1 MSTIDTENDIKVM
14 DDTNNN
20 NIERKKRNVR
30 IQFDL
35 ANDDDNDNDNGEQ
48 QQIINDDNRRRRR
61 SNDDNV
67 HHDHQKSGWA
77 KFRFSLKKKQVNKN
91 HSKQQQPNQSK
102 EIIAKNKFDEKSIR
116 KQKLKLIKYLSTEEP
131 IMKNINIDDYE
142 RRLLTA
148 QQQQQQSSSNNEV
161 NNIDVNKYFRIPE
174 SKINDKLW
182 RIPYHFA
189 TDDDDDDD
197 DVDDG
202 INDGCMIG
210 LNLPKIQT
218 KQKRFKTWD
227 KLIECSD
234 EILYRFVNPITN
246 GSGSQR
252 RNRRR
257 GSILQPRHVFL
268 MPNPEMGSLI
278 ASNLN
283 KNQLFRE
290 WSSELMLD
298 VRHDCGGEE
307 LLESDYRQNILNNI
321 SMDDLSNMIYP
332 ELKLSF
338 NVNGMISDSEMRYI
352 QAVSN
357 RRRQSLVPP
366 TFGGG
371 GSDPLQFRRQSFGG
385 GQLWS
390 FDVERQQQRECY
402 QDKIALINP
411 EHRQRRQQEFNR
423 LNSMATQSSIVST
436 ITTTASDTD
445 DDDNNSSVNND
456 DDDNDESM
464 EFDPESDQ
472 QIILFANELSIMIR
486 KYFNSIKSSEII
498 HFILNITNAMKT
510 CTHIKGLFHFQNRIV
525 RLIATNIL
533 NNHQLEQ
540 RVRSILF
547 FIRVIRHLQTLNNW
561 LAINLVTKSLQCPP
575 VVRLKDTW
583 RKITFNHPEDY
594 CNFIQISEDLESG
607 NQWLAYESGQRFL
620 PIFDDTIE
628 MIKEH
633 CGLMIVQLKQHRFHQ
648 SWHNHGRSDDHNLI
662 NWINNEVDNLLKD
675 CGQQQLGLMVNDNDD
690 NHLTTEQRRPK
701 QQQQSSSSTIFKKPK
716 AFLHRIF
723 SRNDKANGHEN
734 DGDGNDNRQL
744 YDDEDIQDI
753 DDDDDDYD
761 VHQRRLLKGS
771 KNELTNIVRRRRTS
785 KTNRKISVEQI
796 NLNQKN
802 QNNNL
807 QWSSSLSMPS
817 CKRFWTLAEFYKL
830 RQSDRE
836 MIKQQIVRTMVSVQK
851 KTFYVFEERDE
862 RIRNFLLNAHCNSM
876 DQCMRLSQQI
886 ENQEQQQRQQLVNQA
901 TNRSN
906 IFDDNRTKLLIIN
919 GNHNHDDDGQEDSN
933 NNNESKQQQQQ
944 QAKPKRKK
952 VMFS

>member
-91 HSKQQQPNQSK
+91 HSKQQQPNQST

-148 QQQQQQSSSNNEV
+148 QQQQQQSSSSNNEV

-189 TDDDDDDD
+189 TDDD
-197 DVDDG
+197 
-202 INDGCMIG
+202 
-210 LNLPKIQT
+210 
-218 KQKRFKTWD
+218 
-227 KLIECSD
+227 
-234 EILYRFVNPITN
+234 
-246 GSGSQR
+246 
-252 RNRRR
+252 
-257 GSILQPRHVFL
+257 
-268 MPNPEMGSLI
+268 
-278 ASNLN
+278 
-283 KNQLFRE
+283 
-290 WSSELMLD
+290 
-298 VRHDCGGEE
+298 
-307 LLESDYRQNILNNI
+307 
-321 SMDDLSNMIYP
+321 
-332 ELKLSF
+332 
-338 NVNGMISDSEMRYI
+338 GMISDSEMRYI

-371 GSDPLQFRRQSFGG
+371 SDPLQFRRQSFGG

-390 FDVERQQQRECY
+390 FEAERQQQRECY

-436 ITTTASDTD
+436 ITTAASDTD
-445 DDDNNSSVNND
+445 DDDNYSVNND
-456 DDDNDESM
+456 DDDNEESM

-498 HFILNITNAMKT
+498 HFILNITNAMVS
-510 CTHIKGLFHFQNRIV
+510 LFHFQNRIV

-648 SWHNHGRSDDHNLI
+648 SWHNH
-662 NWINNEVDNLLKD
+662 
-675 CGQQQLGLMVNDNDD
+675 
-690 NHLTTEQRRPK
+690 
-701 QQQQSSSSTIFKKPK
+701 
-716 AFLHRIF
+716 
-723 SRNDKANGHEN
+723 
-734 DGDGNDNRQL
+734 
-744 YDDEDIQDI
+744 
-753 DDDDDDYD
+753 
-761 VHQRRLLKGS
+761 
-771 KNELTNIVRRRRTS
+771 
-785 KTNRKISVEQI
+785 
-796 NLNQKN
+796 
-802 QNNNL
+802 
-807 QWSSSLSMPS
+807 
-817 CKRFWTLAEFYKL
+817 
-830 RQSDRE
+830 
-836 MIKQQIVRTMVSVQK
+836 
-851 KTFYVFEERDE
+851 
-862 RIRNFLLNAHCNSM
+862 
-876 DQCMRLSQQI
+876 
-886 ENQEQQQRQQLVNQA
+886 
-901 TNRSN
+901 
-906 IFDDNRTKLLIIN
+906 
-919 GNHNHDDDGQEDSN
+919 
-933 NNNESKQQQQQ
+933 
-944 QAKPKRKK
+944 
-952 VMFS
+952 